1 MKKIQ
6 QVMVETK
13 NKIAAGLKNEQGN
26 LQELSWQAGAV
37 ALTVVL
43 FVALIAFFPDKVTE
57 TLENLFD
64 WVANELG
71 F

>member
-13 NKIAAGLKNEQGN
+13 NKVVAGLKNEKGN
-26 LQELSWQAGAV
+26 LRDLSWEAGVV

-57 TLENLFD
+57 TLESLFD
-64 WVANELG
+64 WVASELG